1 MKAILLAGGYGT
13 RLAEES
19 GVKPKPMVEIGG
31 KQMVRNCSLTITIT
45 GTPSL
50 EAALHKKP
58 SIVLGDVIYFSL
70 PSVHRLRGFE
80 ELPQAIRMSL
90 KKKVNVEDLN
100 KFANIIENS
109 SFEFDEIDLINQIND
124 RFFYGGF
131 LFDEDIPISEAN
143 SFLEENRA
151 VFEKLA
157 LEHIKKIMQYK
168 KFTSK

>member
-1 MKAILLAGGYGT
+1 MDLPNVILIHPLVSN
-13 RLAEES
+13 EE
-19 GVKPKPMVEIGG
+19 
-31 KQMVRNCSLTITIT
+31 MVRNCSLTITIT

-58 SIVLGDVIYFSL
+58 SIVLADVIYSSL

-90 KKKVNVEDLN
+90 QKKVNVEDLN

-109 SFEFDEIDLINQIND
+109 SFEFDQTDLINQIND
-124 RFFYGGF
+124 RFFYSGF
-131 LFDEDIPISEAN
+131 LFDEDIPIPEVN

-151 VFEKLA
+151 ILEKLA

-168 KFTSK
+168 KYTSK